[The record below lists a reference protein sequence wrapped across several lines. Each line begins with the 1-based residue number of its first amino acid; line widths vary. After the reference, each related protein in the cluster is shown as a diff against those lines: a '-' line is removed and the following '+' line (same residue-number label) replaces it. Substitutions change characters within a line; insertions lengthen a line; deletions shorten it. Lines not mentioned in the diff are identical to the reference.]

1 MNSLLD
7 GNVEMAPWVLVLSI
21 HALHPGAAFALSKI
35 PSRSICVYI
44 LIDYCDERSF
54 YERLCCVDRHIG
66 FTERDRKSVV

>member
-44 LIDYCDERSF
+44 LIDYCE
-54 YERLCCVDRHIG
+54 
-66 FTERDRKSVV
+66 DRKSVV